1 MKPVLIFVVF
11 LCLRQFDCL
20 ADEHYQSTSYGIDL
34 KLDQDWKI
42 VSSAKEE
49 VDLHSLTD
57 DQLKNLLRRGEF
69 KVLEI
74 RKGDAKAPE
83 VGFDPTPRVT
93 VEILNLSRSKFPTA
107 MDYAESYKRGALSRN
122 ELIEREPEACTLG
135 DVSAASLA
143 ITRTVKNVTFTT
155 YEYFVRRPRS
165 VVKITGFLPN
175 PADKTLVDDLNR
187 TIKNMLVTGD
197 ADKPSM

>member
-1 MKPVLIFVVF
+1 MKPILIFVMF
-11 LCLRQFDCL
+11 LCLRQLDCL
-20 ADEHYQSTSYGIDL
+20 ADEHYKNMAYGIDV

-42 VSSAKEE
+42 VSSAKLEI
-49 VDLHSLTD
+49 DLQSLTD
-57 DQLKNLLRRGEF
+57 EQLKEFIRGKY

-74 RKGDAKAPE
+74 RKGESKAPK

-93 VEILNLSRSKFPTA
+93 VEILDLSRSKFPTA
-107 MDYAESYKRGALSRN
+107 MDYAESYKRGAVSRN
-122 ELIEREPEACTLG
+122 ELIDREPEACTLG
-135 DVSAASLA
+135 DVPAASLA
-143 ITRTVKNVTFTT
+143 ITRTFKDVTFTT

-187 TIKNMLVTGD
+187 TIKNMLITGD
-197 ADKPSM
+197 ADKPRM